1 VTTAL
6 QRVLAD
12 HDRARVVCGDAVE
25 MLYLLEPESVDV
37 VFADP
42 PYFLSRA
49 GGNTCR
55 SGKRVSVVK
64 GTWDKPRSRDEALAF
79 FLTWMV
85 AAKRAL
91 KPTGTMWVCGTHHVI
106 WTAAAAASML
116 KMSLINEVTWSKPNP
131 PPCLAA
137 DRVIGHSHETLLWL
151 KREPKAPYY
160 FDQRQS
166 KIIAGGTQLKDVW
179 TFPTPRGEERK
190 RGNGHPTQKPIEL
203 VRRCLDVSCPPG
215 GLVLDPFAGSG
226 TTGEAA
232 LAAGLQVVLID
243 ADPESYQ
250 RCLRRVGR

>member
-1 VTTAL
+1 MTTAL

-49 GGNTCR
+49 GGTTC
-55 SGKRVSVVK
+55 SGGKSVSVVK
-64 GTWDKPRSRDEALAF
+64 GTWDKPRARDQAIAFSTCWLAA
-79 FLTWMV
+79 V
-85 AAKRAL
+85 QRAL
-91 KPTGTMWVCGTHHVI
+91 KPTGTVWVSGTTH
-106 WTAAAAASML
+106 ALRMPE
-116 KMSLINEVTWSKPNP
+116 INEVIWRKSNP
-131 PPCLAA
+131 PPNLSA
-137 DRVIGHSHETLLWL
+137 RTLTHSHETLIWL
-151 KREPKAPYY
+151 KRESKAPYY
-160 FDQRQS
+160 FDYERTRE
-166 KIIAGGTQLKDVW
+166 IAEGVQPKDVW
-179 TFPTPRGEERK
+179 EMQAPRGEERK